1 MAPAQ
6 LLVPGEIVKKS
17 NALARARWSA
27 ESVWEP
33 RLVAMLA
40 SKVQPDDTDF
50 QVYEIPIAEL
60 IGKAEKVPSGRT
72 YQELSVIVDSAM
84 SRVITIKDG
93 DKGGWIKYNVFSRCR
108 YNPEK
113 GTLELRFDPDLKPHY
128 LNLQRNFAQYSLLEY
143 LMLPSIY
150 SQRIFEILK
159 SWCDRPEVVIPLP
172 ELFDMLDVPESL
184 RVNFKDFRRRVL
196 EKAHQDIHSKTGFV
210 FAWEPIKKGR
220 GVSAVRFTFGK
231 RLAAAKEKAK
241 KDAQEAKRV
250 GGSNAAFIEAF
261 ACAQAKA
268 GACDGMDKA
277 PAVCDICRDHRF
289 LEEIRQKTLPPA
301 PPVVPAE
308 PERAQVWGRLP
319 VSRQTDE

>member
-40 SKVQPDDTDF
+40 SKVQPEDTDF

-72 YQELSVIVDSAM
+72 YQELAGIVDSAM

-159 SWCDRPEVVIPLP
+159 SWCDKPEVVIPLP

-184 RVNFKDFRRRVL
+184 RLNFKDFRRRVL

-231 RLAAAKEKAK
+231 RLVAAKEKAK
-241 KDAQEAKRV
+241 REALGQQR
-250 GGSNAAFIEAF
+250 GSNAAFIEAF

-268 GACDGMDKA
+268 GSCEAQDKDR
-277 PAVCDICRDHRF
+277 AVCGICREHGF
-289 LEEIRQKTLPPA
+289 LEEIRKKALPPA
-301 PPVVPAE
+301 VQPAQGK
-308 PERAQVWGRLP
+308 AHIWGKLP
-319 VSRQTDE
+319 A